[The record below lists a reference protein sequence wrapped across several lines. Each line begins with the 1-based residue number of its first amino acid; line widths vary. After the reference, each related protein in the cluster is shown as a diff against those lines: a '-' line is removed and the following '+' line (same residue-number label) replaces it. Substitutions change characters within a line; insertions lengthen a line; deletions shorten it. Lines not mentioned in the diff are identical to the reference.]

1 MKMDKGTLLGHL
13 SLTVVMIIFGLSFI
27 AIKIALKDVQPF
39 TIALIRFMIAS
50 CFLFL
55 LIRMKHRTTTGDRS
69 LPWVKLALMGLSGV
83 TGFFVL
89 QNLGLVFTTASNASL
104 ILASIPAITAI
115 LALIIL
121 GEKITASK
129 ALGIGLAILG
139 VALIVIS
146 GDSSLRFS
154 KSFIGEILILGSAFG
169 WAIYTITSRSI
180 NIKVPHM
187 IITAYSTFLGTLFLV
202 PFSIYEYAKY
212 GIKSISLE
220 SWGALIFLGLF
231 ASGTAF
237 LLYNYALTNLEA
249 GKAAIYVNLSP
260 LVTIIAGNYY
270 LGEQLG
276 LMELMGG
283 FLILS
288 GIFISGW
295 KRNGVASKA
304 C

>member
-1 MKMDKGTLLGHL
+1 MDKNTLLGHL

-27 AIKIALKDVQPF
+27 AIKIALKDVYPF
-39 TIALIRFMIAS
+39 TIALIRFIIAS

-55 LIRMKHRTTTGDRS
+55 LVKISHETLHKP
-69 LPWVKLALMGLSGV
+69 LPWIKFIIMGLSGV

-121 GEKITASK
+121 GEKLTASK

-139 VALIVIS
+139 VALIVVS
-146 GDSSLRFS
+146 GDSSLQFS
-154 KSFIGEILILGSAFG
+154 KSFIGEILILASAFG

-180 NIKVPHM
+180 NIKVPYM
-187 IITAYSTFLGTLFLV
+187 IITAYSTFIGTLFLV
-202 PFSIYEYAKY
+202 PFSFYEYQKY
-212 GIKSISLE
+212 EIISISLE
-220 SWGALIFLGLF
+220 SWCALIFLGLF
-231 ASGTAF
+231 ASGIAF

-270 LGEQLG
+270 LGEKLG

-295 KRNGVASKA
+295 RRNGVASRA